1 MCGLFA
7 IFQSQATFDKDA
19 AKRAAQTI
27 AHRGPDEAGQWSER
41 HVMLFH
47 RRLSIID
54 LATGQQP
61 MLSRDGRFVIVFNGE
76 IYNFLELREQ
86 LRKEGAKFR
95 TNSDTEVLLE
105 GYC

>member
-1 MCGLFA
+1 MCGLLA
-7 IFQSQATFDKDA
+7 IFQNQGSFNEEA

-54 LATGQQP
+54 LATG
-61 MLSRDGRFVIVFNGE
+61 
-76 IYNFLELREQ
+76 
-86 LRKEGAKFR
+86 
-95 TNSDTEVLLE
+95 
-105 GYC
+105 